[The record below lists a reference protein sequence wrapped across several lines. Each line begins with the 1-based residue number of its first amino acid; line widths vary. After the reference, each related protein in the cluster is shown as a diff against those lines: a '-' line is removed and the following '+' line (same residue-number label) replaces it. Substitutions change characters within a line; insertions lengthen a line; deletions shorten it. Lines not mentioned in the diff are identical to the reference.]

1 VGPCSVDF
9 ASEAEQEAHE
19 AFRWYWERDPKA
31 GDRFEALFVEAIVR
45 IAEAP
50 NQGAEIEPG
59 IRRWL
64 LPSFPYAILYQV
76 EPTSVLILSVMH
88 TRRRPGYWRGRG
100 R

>member
-1 VGPCSVDF
+1 MGARTVDF
-9 ASEAEQEAHE
+9 TPEAEHEARE
-19 AFRWYWERDPKA
+19 AFRWYLERDPSA
-31 GDRFEALFVEAIVR
+31 GDRFEQLFIQAIVR

-50 NQGAEIEPG
+50 DQGAEIEPG

-64 LPSFPYAILYQV
+64 LPPFPYAILY
-76 EPTSVLILSVMH
+76 EASPESVLVLTVMH